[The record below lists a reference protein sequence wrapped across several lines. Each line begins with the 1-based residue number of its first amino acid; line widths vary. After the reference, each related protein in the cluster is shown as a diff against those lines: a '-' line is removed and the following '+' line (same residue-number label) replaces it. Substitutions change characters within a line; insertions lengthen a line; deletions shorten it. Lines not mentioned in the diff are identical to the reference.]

1 MELNDYQKRAL
12 KTAIYKDISQSIP
25 IYPVLGLCGEVGE
38 IAEKI
43 KKIIRDEDSLL
54 TDENRELLKKELG
67 DVLWYLSVLAFEL
80 RLELDDV
87 AQSNLEKLK
96 DRKDRNKLKGSGDNR

>member
-43 KKIIRDEDSLL
+43 KKIIRDEDSVL
-54 TDENRELLKKELG
+54 TDEKKELG
-67 DVLWYLSVLAFEL
+67 DVLWYLSVLASEL